1 MSDKFCAMRI
11 QRILAVLTMVFSGL
25 GIAGAQIVSTFEKD
39 GKTVTCMHSGL
50 MSDLNDCG
58 VRSDWYTYVFVGS
71 ISAITPAKD
80 DEKRIQVIPEEVF
93 SGEPASPL
101 SVLTSQAPCL
111 PDLAVGDRWL
121 FFFRKENGKPIV
133 LDFYGN
139 DSRPVASAQKQIETL
154 RRLKTI
160 GDFGI
165 LRGSVMRG
173 GYLERKTVPN
183 ARVVAR
189 RASDDI
195 QFVATTGSDGNYEF
209 PPVPPGEYKLTADPV
224 GSFQA
229 DAGGANLTR
238 GSCWHVTLSRYPHA
252 ELGGRVQHS
261 DGSPLPQVDVLIMSE
276 DETWFTT
283 EKADEHGY
291 FHTDS
296 LRPGKYVIGIN
307 LPGAPPWKVGGGG
320 GAGLE
325 IPPASLYYPG
335 VQGRSAALAI
345 TLAEDEKRDDIDFV
359 ISKQ

>member
-101 SVLTSQAPCL
+101 TVLTSQAPCL

-121 FFFRKENGKPIV
+121 FFLRKEDGKPIV

-139 DSRPVASAQKQIETL
+139 DSRPVAYAQKQIETL

-165 LRGSVMRG
+165 LRGSLVRG

-229 DAGGANLTR
+229 
-238 GSCWHVTLSRYPHA
+238 
-252 ELGGRVQHS
+252 
-261 DGSPLPQVDVLIMSE
+261 
-276 DETWFTT
+276 
-283 EKADEHGY
+283 
-291 FHTDS
+291 
-296 LRPGKYVIGIN
+296 
-307 LPGAPPWKVGGGG
+307 
-320 GAGLE
+320 
-325 IPPASLYYPG
+325 
-335 VQGRSAALAI
+335 
-345 TLAEDEKRDDIDFV
+345 
-359 ISKQ
+359 